1 MKRPERKRTISSRK
15 DQYMTALLLVAMGAL
30 IFRIPLG
37 IMIGDKGIT
46 CYASAYEIY
55 LVVAGTA
62 SYGLSEAVAALV
74 KFRVKREQYKNARKV
89 LNGALLFGGALG
101 LIFSAFFC
109 ISGQFAAEKI
119 LHVPLAGLAVSMM
132 APSMFFIILTGVFKG
147 YFQGSGSRMPAL
159 HSNILH
165 LIIMLAG
172 GLSGAAFVH
181 GYGLKVS
188 ALLQNDDYAG
198 AYGAMGASIGLLA
211 ASILCFL
218 HMLVLYFIYKSS
230 LKKQT
235 GREVPKNQEFGFHII
250 HMLVGTGVMY
260 SLVWLCFQGLPL
272 IDQYLFFLLGDRSG
286 ENIAAWGV
294 YYGKCLVFSG
304 VISGIIIIFCRGA
317 VRRTAGL
324 IERDEQRMAR
334 EKLGILIHQ
343 CAVISL
349 PAAVLLAVF
358 SGNLLEILSAD
369 TGRQIVGWMQL
380 ASILIVFC
388 VYTAVFVEI
397 LVRSRRIKYVV
408 LIGAGALLLH
418 VGFLSLML
426 KITKLGITA
435 VLIAVIAFYVLA
447 AGAGF
452 WLISRFIQ
460 YKQEWIK
467 SFAITIIDS
476 AISGVI
482 AMLLNKVFSP
492 LLGVAVSM
500 IICLLTA
507 IIVYL
512 VLLVVTRAFD
522 EGELEEMTGG
532 GILIMLMGMLRFR

>member
-15 DQYMTALLLVAMGAL
+15 DQYMTTVLLVAMGAL

-37 IMIGDKGIT
+37 LMIGDKGIT

-74 KFRVKREQYKNARKV
+74 KFRVKREQYKNARMV

-165 LIIMLAG
+165 LIIMFAG

-218 HMLVLYFIYKSS
+218 HMLVLYFIHKSS
-230 LKKQT
+230 LK
-235 GREVPKNQEFGFHII
+235 
-250 HMLVGTGVMY
+250 MY

-286 ENIAAWGV
+286 ESIAAWGV
-294 YYGKCLVFSG
+294 YYGKCLVFYG
-304 VISGIIIIFCRGA
+304 IISGIIIIFCMGA

-369 TGRQIVGWMQL
+369 AGRQTVGWMQL

-397 LVRSRRIKYVV
+397 LVRSRKIKYVV

-418 VGFLSLML
+418 VGLLSLML

-460 YKQEWIK
+460 YTQEWIK

-476 AISGVI
+476 AVSGVI

-492 LLGVAVSM
+492 LLGAVVSM
-500 IICLLTA
+500 IICLLIA

-512 VLLVVTRAFD
+512 VLLVITRAFD
-522 EGELEEMTGG
+522 EEELEEMAGG